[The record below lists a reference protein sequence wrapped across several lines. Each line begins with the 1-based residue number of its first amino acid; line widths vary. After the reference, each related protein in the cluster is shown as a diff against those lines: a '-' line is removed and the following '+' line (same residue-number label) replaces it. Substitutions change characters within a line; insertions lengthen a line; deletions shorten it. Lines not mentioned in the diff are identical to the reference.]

1 VPHILVAGLGNP
13 GSMYRRTR
21 HNTGF
26 MVIGELA
33 TRLRCGVRPGKGEY
47 EFAEGEIEGV
57 SVTLLAPTTYMNA
70 SGEAVLDALEHFRVP
85 PDRLLVIAD
94 DLALPLGTLRVRA
107 SGSDGGHNGL
117 ASIIYQLGTEVFP
130 RLRCGIGREEKPA
143 KEETADF
150 VLAPFGSDEEE
161 AVRAMIHRAADA
173 VTTIV
178 ASGLDRAMTFYNR
191 AP

>member
-1 VPHILVAGLGNP
+1 MVAGLGNP
-13 GSMYRRTR
+13 GTMYRRTR
-21 HNTGF
+21 HNVGF
-26 MVIGELA
+26 MVIEELA

-47 EFAEGEIEGV
+47 VYAEGSIGGLP
-57 SVTLLAPTTYMNA
+57 VTLLAPTTYMNA
-70 SGEAVLDALEHFRVP
+70 SGEALLDALEHFRVP

-117 ASIIYQLGTEVFP
+117 ASVICQLGTEGFP
-130 RLRCGIGREEKPA
+130 RLRCGIGRGEKPA
-143 KEETADF
+143 KDATADF
-150 VLAPFGSDEEE
+150 VLSPFASDEEE
-161 AVRAMIHRAADA
+161 TVRIMILRAADA

-178 ASGLDRAMTFYNR
+178 ESGLDRAMTLYNR